1 MFTWWILRIT
11 IYVFFCTFQ
20 KTARGMSNGN
30 GHHHKGHH
38 EAKRDEKTPLL
49 GNRHNSTTTEYESM
63 FSQTDQEA
71 ASVVF
76 RRTKDCYAFKV
87 KGSDYDSNDIR
98 HHIN

>member
-1 MFTWWILRIT
+1 
-11 IYVFFCTFQ
+11 
-20 KTARGMSNGN
+20 MSNGN

-63 FSQTDQEA
+63 FSQTNQEA
-71 ASVVF
+71 ASVLL

-87 KGSDYDSNDIR
+87 KGSDYDSKDINA
-98 HHIN
+98 II